1 MVWITFIGMIILP
14 ILGFVINQL
23 VTKKIDDANRDNEKV
38 NERIDALEKQ
48 REEDKRNIYGA
59 INGQRGAFE
68 NSLKDYVRKDL
79 YDQAMEL
86 HRLNNDEKFKSLLS
100 VVVTQGNNLEAK
112 IEGYNKNMNDKI
124 NDLKILINDLKVSN
138 NGNGNGKH

>member
-138 NGNGNGKH
+138 NGNGNGKN